1 MIVLAL
7 LVLAL
12 GLANLI
18 RGGVALRY
26 ASLLPGLP
34 TTVPMEYLAAM
45 GAFWGIALTVCAV
58 GLLRFRPWGR
68 WGTLTAV
75 TLYEVHVWVN
85 HLLFDASDYA
95 RQTRSWE
102 LLLTLLL
109 LAIVWISLGLRSVRQ
124 IFAHDSEGEE

>member
-1 MIVLAL
+1 MSVLAL

-34 TTVPMEYLAAM
+34 TTVPMEYLAAL

-75 TLYEVHVWVN
+75 TLYQVHVWVN

-95 RQTRSWE
+95 RQTRPWE

-109 LAIVWISLGLRSVRQ
+109 LAIVWGALSLHSTRRTFS
-124 IFAHDSEGEE
+124 HDFEGEE